1 MKKYF
6 MSLLLAAICPAIY
19 VPIDTIAQEH
29 FILDLWQEDEAPG
42 DNGFTEV
49 SSPGVFEMV
58 SNAELWVFLPEPSI
72 ATGQAVLI
80 CPGGGYWG
88 LAFEHEGIKPAK
100 WLNEQGIAG
109 IVLKYRMPNGNPAI
123 PESDVFQA
131 VKLVKGKAR
140 DWNIDP
146 LKLGI
151 MGSSAGGHLASL
163 ASTHFRSPEERPAFS
178 ILVYPVISMG
188 RTGHRGSMENLLG
201 KNPDNRA
208 VETYSNE
215 LHVSPQAP
223 PAFIV
228 FSDDDPV
235 VDPRNGTL
243 YYDALKV
250 NGVPAEL
257 HIYPT
262 GGHGW
267 GMSDTFEY
275 IDEYK
280 TSLSR
285 WLSKQR

>member
-1 MKKYF
+1 MKHTIAA
-6 MSLLLAAICPAIY
+6 LLLATTLAGASQNTTYLAIEGS
-19 VPIDTIAQEH
+19 PIDQAYT
-29 FILDLWQEDEAPG
+29 
-42 DNGFTEV
+42 DNR
-49 SSPGVFEMV
+49 PYMEMYT
-58 SNAELWVFLPEPSI
+58 PENPCGAAI
-72 ATGQAVLI
+72 II
-80 CPGGGYWG
+80 CPGGGYQYKTMDYEGRNFAPFFCQNGITVFVLSYTLPYGNCEAPLASIEEAMRGISSHAAAWG
-88 LAFEHEGIKPAK
+88 
-100 WLNEQGIAG
+100 
-109 IVLKYRMPNGNPAI
+109 
-123 PESDVFQA
+123 
-131 VKLVKGKAR
+131 
-140 DWNIDP
+140 IDP
-146 LKLGI
+146 QRIGV